1 MKRNKRKQ
9 APKKKSLG
17 KFKSSI
23 EKYCSDKLREA
34 GIKFTYE
41 ETQFT
46 LMESFRFK
54 HKYFKMT
61 SKKKHMSDRSNSV
74 QQPIRYTPDFVG
86 KTNKDFV
93 GNDHKW
99 IIETKGYL
107 PSHHDFPMR
116 WKLFLKHIIDNDL
129 GYDVYL
135 AKNKQQVDQ
144 AVAEILKSINDE
156 SEWTKRDVL

>member
-17 KFKSSI
+17 IFASAI
-23 EKYCSDKLREA
+23 EKYCSDKLRES
-34 GIKFTYE
+34 GIEFSYE
-41 ETQFT
+41 EKQFT
-46 LMESFRFK
+46 LMDSFRFTN
-54 HKYFKMT
+54 KYFKMT
-61 SKKKHMSDRSNSV
+61 NKKKLMSDRTDSV
-74 QQPIRYTPDFVG
+74 QQPIRYTPDFMG
-86 KTNKDFV
+86 K
-93 GNDHKW
+93 DHKW

-116 WKLFLKHIIDNDL
+116 WKIFLNHIMENNL

-144 AVAEILKSINDE
+144 AVNEILKSIQDE
-156 SEWTKRDVL
+156 SGGTK

>member
-17 KFKSSI
+17 KFASAI
-23 EKYCSDKLREA
+23 EKYCSDKLRES
-34 GIKFTYE
+34 GIEFSYE
-41 ETQFT
+41 EKQFT
-46 LMESFRFK
+46 LMDSFRFTN
-54 HKYFKMT
+54 KYFKMT
-61 SKKKHMSDRSNSV
+61 NKKKLMSDRTDSM
-74 QQPIRYTPDFVG
+74 QHPIRYTPDFMG
-86 KTNKDFV
+86 K
-93 GNDHKW
+93 DHKW

-116 WKLFLKHIIDNDL
+116 WKIFLNHIMENNL

-144 AVAEILKSINDE
+144 AVTEILKSIQDD
-156 SEWTKRDVL
+156 SEETK

>member
-1 MKRNKRKQ
+1 MMKKNSRKRKS
-9 APKKKSLG
+9 KKKSLG

-34 GIKFTYE
+34 GINFTYE
-41 ETQFT
+41 ETEFT
-46 LMESFRFK
+46 LMKPFRFE

-61 SKKKHMSDRSNSV
+61 AKKKLMSDRSNSF

-86 KTNKDFV
+86 K
-93 GNDHKW
+93 DHRW
-99 IIETKGYL
+99 VIETKGYL

-116 WKLFLKHIIDNDL
+116 WKIFLNHIMQNNL

-135 AKNKQQVDQ
+135 AKNKHQVDQ
-144 AVAEILKSINDE
+144 AVTEILKSINDE
-156 SEWTKRDVL
+156 SE

>member
-1 MKRNKRKQ
+1 MKRNKRKSSL
-9 APKKKSLG
+9 KKKSLG
-17 KFKSSI
+17 KFASAI

-34 GIKFTYE
+34 GIQFTYE
-41 ETQFT
+41 GTEFK
-46 LMESFRFK
+46 LMDSFRFE

-61 SKKKHMSDRSNSV
+61 NKKKLMSDRSNSI
-74 QQPIRYTPDFVG
+74 QQPIRYTPDFVC
-86 KTNKDFV
+86 K
-93 GNDHKW
+93 DHKW

-116 WKLFLKHIIDNDL
+116 WKIFLNHIMKNNL

-144 AVAEILKSINDE
+144 AVTEILKSMKDE
-156 SEWTKRDVL
+156 SEGIK

>member
-1 MKRNKRKQ
+1 MKRNKRKSK
-9 APKKKSLG
+9 PKSKSLG
-17 KFKSSI
+17 KFASAI

-34 GIKFTYE
+34 GIAFSYE
-41 ETQFT
+41 SEQFV
-46 LMESFRFK
+46 LMESFRFE

-61 SKKKHMSDRSNSV
+61 NKKKLMSDRSNSV
-74 QQPIRYTPDFVG
+74 QQPIRYTPDFVC
-86 KTNKDFV
+86 KNHT
-93 GNDHKW
+93 W

-116 WKLFLKHIIDNDL
+116 WKIFLNHIMKNNL

-144 AVAEILKSINDE
+144 AVAEILKSMNNE
-156 SEWTKRDVL
+156 SEGIK